1 MKRCQRC
8 DLNFPDSLKVCEACG
23 GALTEVA
30 SLRCPA
36 CGEAAQPGWKFCV
49 KCRSPLPS
57 SDIGDPTKA
66 TERPTP
72 PPTVPLVSPETSS
85 TEREE
90 ETTRTS
96 PQETISNFQIRVRCW
111 SCRKLVDEDAVFCKY
126 CGASMFED
134 PVSSRT
140 SFPPA
145 SPPLQPPASQ
155 ATTGRQPMSV
165 SQPVHDKTPLA
176 LTMLEAYG
184 SAPDTPQASFRWWHG
199 LILLLFLLV
208 MVGALGAGGWWWWSN
223 RKPST
228 QATAPPSENA
238 GQSET
243 NAPNSS
249 SPSSERKSGQMAF
262 ESSADDEVK
271 LLQQRLGNANVS
283 DKGDV
288 ISTIDKAE
296 KKYPND
302 YRFTYERAKLF
313 GKGLISHDEAFDA
326 LYRAA
331 QKAID
336 SRKTQEMLDGM
347 SADKD
352 GGFSR
357 LSRGHRDWGVIMQAL
372 SSKDKGALKG
382 HVH

>member
-8 DLNFPDSLKVCEACG
+8 DLNFPDSLNLCEACG

-36 CGEAAQPGWKFCV
+36 CGEASQPGWKFCV
-49 KCRSPLPS
+49 KCRSPLS
-57 SDIGDPTKA
+57 FSDIGDLTNA

-85 TEREE
+85 TEQEE
-90 ETTRTS
+90 ETTRT
-96 PQETISNFQIRVRCW
+96 PLQETVSNFQIRVRCR

-140 SFPPA
+140 KFPPA
-145 SPPLQPPASQ
+145 SLPLQPPPSQ
-155 ATTGRQPMSV
+155 ATTVQPPMSV
-165 SQPVHDKTPLA
+165 SQPAHDKTPPS

-184 SAPDTPQASFRWWHG
+184 SAPDTSRASFRWWHG
-199 LILLLFLLV
+199 LILLVFLLV

-223 RKPST
+223 RKPSA
-228 QATAPPSENA
+228 QATAPPNQNA

-243 NAPNSS
+243 NAANFS
-249 SPSSERKSGQMAF
+249 SPSSERKSGQMAS
-262 ESSADDEVK
+262 EVSADDEVK
-271 LLQQRLGNANVS
+271 LLQQRLGNANAS

-288 ISTIDKAE
+288 ISTINKAE
-296 KKYPND
+296 NKYPND
-302 YRFTYERAKLF
+302 YRFTYERAKLI

-336 SRKTQEMLDGM
+336 GGKAQAMLDGLM
-347 SADKD
+347 ADKD
-352 GGFSR
+352 GAFSR
-357 LSRGHRDWGVIMQAL
+357 LSRGHRDWGVITQAL
-372 SSKDKGALKG
+372 SSKDRTALKG
-382 HVH
+382 HAH